1 MEHLKLLHVGCA
13 SKYMEGFINS
23 DMRDEW
29 KGKKHKLDEIFN
41 IGGRWPHEDE
51 SVDGIVGMAIFQQ
64 LHWRDLVVALEEA
77 HRVLKK
83 GGVLRMGVPLSESDK
98 PLEHLLGWN
107 NINLF
112 SYDLLERVLIK
123 KIGFSQCSLRNVGQ
137 SALPMLA
144 KADNRA
150 DHQFN
155 IEAIK

>member
-1 MEHLKLLHVGCA
+1 MKLLHIGAA
-13 SKYMEGFINS
+13 SKYLEGFINS

-29 KGKKHKLDEIFN
+29 KGKKHKLDEIFD
-41 IGGRWPHEDE
+41 IGKAWPHETE

-64 LHWRDLVVALEEA
+64 LYWRDLVVAFSEA
-77 HRVLKK
+77 KRVLKK

-123 KIGFSQCSLRNVGQ
+123 KIGFSTCSLKNVGQ
-137 SALPMLA
+137 SALPILA
-144 KADNRA
+144 KADNRV

-155 IEAIK
+155 IETIK

>member
-1 MEHLKLLHVGCA
+1 MKLLHVGCA
-13 SKYMEGFINS
+13 SKYLEGFINS

-29 KGKKHKLDEIFN
+29 KGKKHKLDEIFD
-41 IGGRWPHEDE
+41 IGKKWPHESD

-64 LHWRDLVVALEEA
+64 LYWRDLVVALTEA
-77 HRVLKK
+77 KRVLKK

-98 PLEHLLGWN
+98 PLDHLLGWN
-107 NINLF
+107 NVNLF

-123 KIGFSQCSLRNVGQ
+123 KIGFSQCSLKNYHQ
-137 SALPMLA
+137 SALSKLTA
-144 KADNRA
+144 ADNRV